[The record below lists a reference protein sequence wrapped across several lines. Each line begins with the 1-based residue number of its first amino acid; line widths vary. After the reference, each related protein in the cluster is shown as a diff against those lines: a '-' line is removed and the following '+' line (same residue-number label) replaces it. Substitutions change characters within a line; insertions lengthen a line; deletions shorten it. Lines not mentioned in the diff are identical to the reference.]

1 MPDIARF
8 TMDRH
13 KANRVVV
20 AEVAVVFSFLC
31 LFIATDLAS
40 AQDRFETD
48 IKPLLSSH
56 CLTCH
61 STEKQ
66 EGELDLERFSTI
78 AVVKNDAGV
87 WEHALEQL
95 SLGTM
100 PPEDAPQLSAE
111 QKQTLTDWIQATL
124 DEVALANAGDPGPV
138 VLRRLSNHE
147 YTYTL
152 RDLTGIDS
160 LDPAREF
167 PVDGAAG
174 EGFTNV
180 GSALVMSP
188 ALLTKYLDAAKEISQ
203 HAVLLPDG
211 IRFSS
216 STSPQDWTSETL
228 DKIREFYA
236 RHTTRATGD
245 TVQLQGID
253 LDMGTS
259 EGRLPLAD
267 YLAALQ
273 TGGSSENLSPKY
285 LQRLKQS
292 LETTEFSILMAPL
305 RQKFHTKQLSS
316 ADIEAW
322 QKVLWKFSLVG
333 HVGRPNGPQ
342 AWQEAIDPLVTRQEF
357 RVPLVGTD
365 EQRIYL
371 VSRSAGDGNSG
382 DQVIWENARLV
393 AKGRPD
399 IGVTR
404 IDDLLAHLHARR
416 SAIIDQTIGCLA
428 VLAKEQTKTSGENP
442 LRPTSSSDLNS
453 PDEKLVTLW
462 RDYLGFGSTA
472 TVKLEPLLPNK
483 VERTP
488 DYAFIQGWTS
498 GEDLSVLA
506 NSSDSTVRIP
516 GTMLGRSVAVH
527 PSPTRSVV
535 VAWRSP
541 NSGEFQVSGRVLDAH
556 LDCGEGVAWSL
567 EVRRGNRSEVLASG
581 ATEGGTSHSLGPFEK
596 VKIDAGQVVALVI
609 SPRESH
615 VCDMTTI
622 DLTIRDQGTTW
633 DLAAAVSPNIL
644 QSNPIGPWHFLNQPV
659 AATQGL
665 TLPDPMT
672 RWCEAPS
679 EELAIQVRDYLRNNF
694 PLTHPLLAS
703 AWQDFQASNTAEP
716 IRAAAPQVLEY
727 VIPAELAR
735 DAEFVVSGTLAAA
748 DQGSVQLQ
756 VTTSAPKDSLEELRP
771 EFPIVVAENSPA
783 RTVFQRGFAEF
794 RELFPIALCY
804 SRIVPVDEVVT
815 LRLFYREDEYLQRL
829 ILDESQ
835 IAELNRL
842 WSELLFVSEA
852 PIKQVAA
859 FEQIYQFATQD
870 RPDLVVEFEKMREPI
885 HQAAAVFREQQVAAE
900 AHQRR
905 AAIEFAHKAWRR
917 PLTET
922 EQTQLNQMPPRIA
935 LARVLASPTFLYRS
949 ETPSEK
955 TGPVSDWELATRL
968 SYFLWSSLPDDE
980 LIELATAGKLH
991 EPEVLRAQVRR
1002 MLQDESK
1009 VRRLATEFG
1018 CQYLHVRDVAT
1029 LDEKSER
1036 HFPTFVSVR
1045 GDMQEEVTRFFIDLF
1060 QNNRPVI
1067 ELLDADYTYVNAAL
1081 AEHYGLP
1088 FSGEGWQRV
1097 EGLQDHGR
1105 GGMLGFAATLAKHSG
1120 ASRSSAILRGMWL
1133 SEVVLGE
1140 KTPNPPKGVPTLP
1153 EEPPSGL
1160 TERQLIERHSSDP
1173 ACAGCHRRI
1182 DPYGFALEGFDA
1194 IGRLRSADTRTALYD
1209 GTEVG
1214 GLSDL
1219 RDYLVRERK
1228 HVFAKQFARKLV
1240 GYALGRSVQLSDQP
1254 LIENMVVADSPRVAD
1269 MIEQIVLSPQFQQIR
1284 GQQ

>member
-1 MPDIARF
+1 MNRDRARS
-8 TMDRH
+8 
-13 KANRVVV
+13 NRI
-20 AEVAVVFSFLC
+20 SFVTAAGGWLS
-31 LFIATDLAS
+31 FAFMATVGL
-40 AQDRFETD
+40 AQDRFANE
-48 IKPLLSSH
+48 IQPLLSNY

-78 AVVKNDAGV
+78 SLVTEDAGV
-87 WEHALEQL
+87 WEHVLEQL

-100 PPEDAPQLSAE
+100 PPADAPQLSAL
-111 QKQTLTDWIQATL
+111 QKQTLIDWIQATL
-124 DEVALANAGDPGPV
+124 DDVALANAGDPGPV

-152 RDLTGIDS
+152 RDLTGVDS

-203 HAVLLPDG
+203 HAVLLPRG
-211 IRFSS
+211 IRFSA
-216 STSPQDWTSETL
+216 STSPQDWTTEAL
-228 DKIREFYA
+228 DKIRAFYA

-253 LDMGTS
+253 LDMGTA

-273 TGGSSENLSPKY
+273 MGAESASLSPKY
-285 LQRLKQS
+285 LQRLKEV
-292 LETTEFSILMAPL
+292 LESSEPSILLDPL
-305 RQKFHTKQLSS
+305 RQKFQAKQLTS

-342 AWQEAIDPLVTRQEF
+342 AWQEAAEPFLTRQEF
-357 RVPLVGTD
+357 RLPLHRD
-365 EQRIYL
+365 QEQRVFL
-371 VSRSAGDGNSG
+371 VSRSAGDGNQG
-382 DQVIWENARLV
+382 DQVVWENARLV

-399 IGVTR
+399 IALAR
-404 IDDLLAHLHARR
+404 LDDLLTHLQTRRAAVIEHA
-416 SAIIDQTIGCLA
+416 IECLD
-428 VLAKEQTKTSGENP
+428 VLAKEQANASDENP
-442 LRPTSSSDLNS
+442 LRSTPLSAPPSDLNS
-453 PDEKLVTLW
+453 PDDRLVSLW
-462 RDYLGFGSTA
+462 RDYLGLRSGA
-472 TVKLEPLLPNK
+472 DVKLEPPLPNK
-483 VERTP
+483 IERTP

-506 NSSDSTVRIP
+506 NSSDATVRIP

-527 PSPTRSVV
+527 PSPSRSVV
-535 VAWRSP
+535 VAWECP
-541 NSGEFQVSGRVLDAH
+541 QAGEFQISGRVLDAH
-556 LDCGEGVAWSL
+556 LDCGDGVAWSL
-567 EVRRGNRSEVLASG
+567 EVRRGNRTEILSTG
-581 ATEGGTSHSLGPFEK
+581 ATEGGTSHSFGPFEK
-596 VKIDAGQVVALVI
+596 LKIEAGQVVALVI
-609 SPRESH
+609 SPREHH

-622 DLTIRDQGTTW
+622 DLTIRDQTTTW
-633 DLAAAVSPNIL
+633 DLASDVSPNIL
-644 QSNPIGPWHFLNQPV
+644 QSNPIGPWHFTNQPV
-659 AATQGL
+659 ATAQGL
-665 TLPDPMT
+665 VLPEPMM
-672 RWCEAPS
+672 RWCDAPS
-679 EELAIQVRDYLRNNF
+679 AERAKEVQEFLRDNF
-694 PLTHPLLAS
+694 PLSHPLLAS
-703 AWQDFQASNTAEP
+703 AWQEFQANGLAEP
-716 IRAAAPQVLEY
+716 ISSTAPQVLEY
-727 VIPAELAR
+727 VIPAELAS
-735 DAEFVVSGTLAAA
+735 DAEFVVSGTLAVAE
-748 DQGSVQLQ
+748 QGSVQLQ
-756 VTTSAPKDSLEELRP
+756 VTTSPPQDSLAELRP
-771 EFPIVVAENSPA
+771 ELPIVVGERSDA
-783 RTVFQRGFAEF
+783 RSVFQQSFTKF
-794 RELFPIALCY
+794 RDLFPIALCY

-815 LRLFYREDEYLQRL
+815 LRLFYREDEHLQRL
-829 ILDESQ
+829 ILDERQ
-835 IAELNRL
+835 IADLNQL

-859 FEQIYQFATQD
+859 FEQIYEFATQD
-870 RPDLVVEFEKMREPI
+870 RSDLVVEFEKMREPI
-885 HQAAAVFREQQVAAE
+885 HQAAAAFREQQVAAQ
-900 AHQRR
+900 AHQLH
-905 AAIEFAHKAWRR
+905 AVIEFARKAWRR
-917 PLTET
+917 PLTT
-922 EQTQLNQMPPRIA
+922 FEQTQLNQMSPRLA

-949 ETPSEK
+949 ESPGEQ
-955 TGPVSDWELATRL
+955 TGPISDWELATRL

-980 LIELATAGKLH
+980 LFELAASGRLR
-991 EPEVLRAQVRR
+991 EPEVLRKQVRR
-1002 MLQDESK
+1002 MLQDERK

-1018 CQYLHVRDVAT
+1018 CQYLHVRDMAQ
-1029 LDEKSER
+1029 LNEKSER
-1036 HFPTFVSVR
+1036 HFPTFVNVR

-1067 ELLDADYTYVNAAL
+1067 ELLDADYTFVNASL

-1088 FSGEGWQRV
+1088 YSGAGWQRV
-1097 EGLQDHGR
+1097 EGLKAHGR

-1120 ASRSSAILRGMWL
+1120 ASRTSAILRGMWL

-1160 TERQLIERHSSDP
+1160 TERELIERHSSDP

-1194 IGRLRSADTRTALYD
+1194 IGRLRSAETRTVLYD

-1214 GLSDL
+1214 GLADL
-1219 RDYLVRERK
+1219 RDYLVQERK
-1228 HVFAKQFARKLV
+1228 DVFAKQFARKLV

-1254 LIENMVVADSPRVAD
+1254 LIEGLVQTDSPRVGD
-1269 MIEQIVLSPQFQQIR
+1269 MIEQIVLSPQFLQIR
-1284 GQQ
+1284 GQ